1 MPLKEPS
8 GGSLPNKPASPDRI
22 RLVKATLVVL
32 LLCICVIS
40 RTSPS
45 YFDLSLWHSG
55 SDPASYSHLASHCS
69 DIPPISQSEYY
80 DRQIKLAKKLHAL
93 NASAYIAEPGANSQ
107 FYGNF
112 SKADWN
118 LSERPLL
125 LIISPII
132 SQSKSGSDSAST
144 EIRPQVTILTPKF
157 EATRARM
164 LPVPSAGG
172 AVRYMEWA
180 EEANPYAAALSA
192 IAQSFLPG
200 NTLSTIP
207 SASAVT
213 IFVDNSIRTFIVDGL
228 LDQGL
233 ESYSRQ
239 VSSSA
244 RNSTTLMANVDNN
257 EIRKVNVV
265 SAPLEIT
272 QMRERKSKAE
282 LQILKCVNEATLL
295 AIREI
300 HQKLYPGI
308 QESQARSMMA
318 TALGAAELKAG
329 GCLTLFG
336 ENAALP
342 HGSGTNRRLSK
353 SDFALFDCTAS
364 LHGYYSDVTRTVA
377 LSSQGLS
384 NEQVR
389 IWNLVH
395 AGQRAALAA
404 ARNGTRTR
412 NVDEVV
418 RALFKGSG
426 IGYEQ
431 YFTHRLGH
439 GIGLEVHETPYLRG
453 GSDDIIR
460 PGHTFSDEPGIYIE
474 GKVGVRLEDCFYIN
488 EDGVGVLLTDGVGG
502 LSNAPWLP

>member
-55 SDPASYSHLASHCS
+55 SDPASYSHLVSHCS

-80 DRQIKLAKKLHAL
+80 DRQIKLAKKLHAF

-125 LIISPII
+125 LIISPVI

-172 AVRYMEWA
+172 AVRYVEWA
-180 EEANPYAAALSA
+180 EEANPYAVALSA
-192 IAQSFLPG
+192 IAQSFLPDK
-200 NTLSTIP
+200 TLSTIP

-213 IFVDNSIRTFIVDGL
+213 IFVDNSIRKFIVDGL
-228 LDQGL
+228 LDRGL

-244 RNSTTLMANVDNN
+244 RNSTTLMANVDIN
-257 EIRKVNVV
+257 EIRKVDVV

-282 LQILKCVNEATLL
+282 LQILKCVNE
-295 AIREI
+295 
-300 HQKLYPGI
+300 
-308 QESQARSMMA
+308 
-318 TALGAAELKAG
+318 
-329 GCLTLFG
+329 
-336 ENAALP
+336 
-342 HGSGTNRRLSK
+342 
-353 SDFALFDCTAS
+353 
-364 LHGYYSDVTRTVA
+364 TVA

-426 IGYEQ
+426 DGYEQ

-439 GIGLEVHETPYLRG
+439 DVFRGHLQGSACVTDMPYL
-453 GSDDIIR
+453 I
-460 PGHTFSDEPGIYIE
+460 
-474 GKVGVRLEDCFYIN
+474 
-488 EDGVGVLLTDGVGG
+488 
-502 LSNAPWLP
+502 